1 MSFKNNEYT
10 NIAHLQQVKSDVVNT
25 IAIVSGRMPVKE
37 VPGGGKRWVPHL
49 QYPPSN
55 KIADQQLTLHLVDE
69 SHPDKYDG
77 FNVSLFAPPGHAD
90 WLPDV
95 HLGDSIIL
103 RSILVGA
110 SSYNYMS
117 PRTNFSARQ
126 GSNREGHWLQRR

>member
-1 MSFKNNEYT
+1 MQM
-10 NIAHLQQVKSDVVNT
+10 A
-25 IAIVSGRMPVKE
+25 
-37 VPGGGKRWVPHL
+37 L

-55 KIADQQLTLHLVDE
+55 ELVDQQLTLHLVDE

-77 FNVSLFAPPGHAD
+77 FNVSLFAPPEHPD

-110 SSYNYMS
+110 ILCSYTN
-117 PRTNFSARQ
+117 PRTDIWAR
-126 GSNREGHWLQRR
+126 

>member
-1 MSFKNNEYT
+1 MQS
-10 NIAHLQQVKSDVVNT
+10 
-25 IAIVSGRMPVKE
+25 
-37 VPGGGKRWVPHL
+37 L

-55 KIADQQLTLHLVDE
+55 RPIDQQLTLHLVDE

-77 FNVSLFAPPGHAD
+77 FNVSLFAPPDHPD

-110 SSYNYMS
+110 CLNGYMS
-117 PRTNFSARQ
+117 SQTDFSAWQ
-126 GSNREGHWLQRR
+126 GSNRKRHWLQRR